1 MNFYQEILAVWDI
14 ASTLTKTVNRRIGSR
29 GPATEGNR
37 RTVYRGDRINTW
49 FSAESQSHFLSEGP
63 SQQAL

>member
-37 RTVYRGDRINTW
+37 RTVHRGDRINTW
-49 FSAESQSHFLSEGP
+49 FSAEAQPHFLSEGYCRR
-63 SQQAL
+63 AL

>member
-37 RTVYRGDRINTW
+37 RTVHRGDRINTW
-49 FSAESQSHFLSEGP
+49 FSAE
-63 SQQAL
+63 A